1 MKEIVRQKTFETN
14 SSSTHALIFS
24 KQSLQPNNIPIDSNG
39 NLLVTFGEF
48 DCEELIE
55 SQAGKLAYVL
65 TFMYHKTY
73 YWYDAFE
80 DSYEYQDVKKAL
92 CEYTG
97 AKDVIIL
104 KDIEPY
110 LNHQLYNDSC
120 LIDYNNPDA
129 VINFVFNKDIK
140 LLIDHD

>member
-1 MKEIVRQKTFETN
+1 MKNIIRQNTFETN

-24 KQSLQPNNIPIDSNG
+24 KQHLQPNEIPIDSDG

-48 DCEELIE
+48 DSEELIE
-55 SQAGKLAYVL
+55 SQIGKLAYVL
-65 TFMYHKTY
+65 TFMYCHTS
-73 YWYDAFE
+73 YWHDEFE
-80 DSYEYQDVKKAL
+80 DSYEYKDVKKAL

-97 AKDVIIL
+97 AKDVVIS

-110 LNHQLYNDSC
+110 LNHQLYNDRC
-120 LIDYNNPDA
+120 LVNYNNEDE
-129 VINFVFNKDIK
+129 VINFVFNADIK